1 MAARACNSSCAIANG
16 KRDLIESILSQG
28 LQGNGIDS
36 LPKFLT
42 SLTIGL
48 LIGLERERNPSA
60 KAGLR
65 TFALVSLF
73 GTLIALLADKS
84 GSPWLL
90 IAGLLA
96 VAGMIIAAYLN
107 SPAENHDPGTTTV
120 AALLICYAL
129 GVLVWYDLSKLA
141 VMLAIATTVLLYFK
155 PELQGMTQRLSRRDL
170 VSILQFAVLSF
181 VILPI
186 LPNQNFGPYDAFNP
200 HHAWMMVVLISGLSL
215 AGYVALRI
223 VGQRYGAPLLGFLG
237 GLVSSTATTLLY
249 ARHSKLNEGMP
260 RLSAVVILIASQVV
274 LIRLAVVSGIVSP
287 GILKQLIPVMGL
299 GLLFGLV
306 ATAFHWKRLQN
317 AGDLPLPQTAN
328 PTELHA
334 ALGFGLLF
342 VVVLLCSAWLSDVA
356 GSGGLYLV
364 AIASGLTDV
373 DAITLSSLRLFQM
386 DKLSSE
392 QAVISIAIAFVS
404 NMAFKFGLAVSIGGM
419 ALAKHIAAGFVA
431 ITTGVALGLLFL

>member
-1 MAARACNSSCAIANG
+1 
-16 KRDLIESILSQG
+16 
-28 LQGNGIDS
+28 
-36 LPKFLT
+36 
-42 SLTIGL
+42 
-48 LIGLERERNPSA
+48 
-60 KAGLR
+60 
-65 TFALVSLF
+65 
-73 GTLIALLADKS
+73 
-84 GSPWLL
+84 
-90 IAGLLA
+90 
-96 VAGMIIAAYLN
+96 
-107 SPAENHDPGTTTV
+107 
-120 AALLICYAL
+120 LICYAL
-129 GVLVWYDLSKLA
+129 GVLVWYDMSTLA

-249 ARHSKLNEGMP
+249 ARHSKLNDGML

-274 LIRLAVVSGIVSP
+274 LLRLAVVSGIVSP
-287 GILKQLIPVMGL
+287 GILKQLLPVMGL
-299 GLLFGLV
+299 GLLFGLI
-306 ATAFHWKRLQN
+306 ATAFHWRRLQN
-317 AGDLPLPQTAN
+317 TGDLPLPQTAN

-386 DKLSSE
+386 DKLSSA
-392 QAVISIAIAFVS
+392 QAVISISIAFVS

-419 ALAKHIAAGFVA
+419 ALAKHIAVGFVA

>member
-1 MAARACNSSCAIANG
+1 M
-16 KRDLIESILSQG
+16 IESILSQG

-249 ARHSKLNEGMP
+249 ARHSKLNEGML

-419 ALAKHIAAGFVA
+419 ALAKRIATGFAA
-431 ITTGVALGLLFL
+431 IITGIALGLFFM

>member
-1 MAARACNSSCAIANG
+1 MAARVCNSSCAIANG

-107 SPAENHDPGTTTV
+107 SPAENNDPGTTTV

-386 DKLSSE
+386 DKLSSA
-392 QAVISIAIAFVS
+392 QAVISISIAFIS